1 MDSALWERIQ
11 SLFHG
16 AADLPEGERDAFL
29 QAACGADTA
38 LLTEILAMIEED
50 EQGKSLLD
58 SDVAHLAAHVLDDP
72 WQISANSKDFGP
84 YIIKSVLGEG
94 GMGVVYLAERRD
106 LGNLVAIKVL
116 RDAWLSPA
124 RRERFASEQKTLAL
138 LVHSSI
144 ARLYDANTLPDGTPW
159 FVMEYV
165 EGLPLTDYCEK
176 YNCLIARRL
185 ELFRQVCEAVQ
196 YAHQHAVIHRD
207 LKPSNILVEK
217 DGGAR
222 LLDFGIS
229 KQLEGFDAPKFQTR
243 TVLRLMTPAY
253 ASPEQIRGDQVGVH
267 TDVYS
272 LGTILYELLTG
283 KLPFD
288 LSGLSPGEAAT
299 VIVAHEPGKPSSVVR
314 RMPKAPGDAKSLG
327 ESAWADL
334 DVLCLTAMHKD
345 PARRYRSVEALL
357 RDIDHYLKDEP
368 LEARP
373 DAITYRVS
381 KFVGRNRRAV
391 AATALVLTA
400 VVGLVI
406 FFTVRLAKARDA
418 ALAEAARTER
428 IQQFMTNLF
437 QGGDESVGPS
447 DEMRVVTLLD
457 RGVQEAQNLKT
468 DPKIQAEL
476 LYNLGGIYEQ
486 LGKLDKAD
494 HLQSSA
500 LEQRKALFGPD
511 SAEVAES
518 LVALGGVR
526 SDQAQY
532 HEAEKLIRRGLE
544 MSRRRLSPNHP
555 AVGKALYALGAL
567 KVDRGDYD
575 EAIQVLNQAVNIQ
588 SAPGGVPAD
597 LAMSLTS
604 LANSHFYLGHYD
616 ISKSLNQRVLA
627 MDRQLY
633 GDRHPNVA
641 EDYINLAAIEFER
654 TNYKGAEQLDRQ
666 ALDIMQSFY
675 TKNHPETASVMT
687 LTARALVAEG
697 QLSEAADMLRDALG
711 VEEGIYKQAHPRI
724 ASTLN
729 ELGKIAQK
737 QGKFDEAEMDFRRE
751 ADIYRKVYDGKHY
764 YIGVALSNQA
774 GVYVDKKRYDQAER
788 LFREALQMY
797 SKTLPANHQLVGIAQ
812 VRLGDALA
820 HQRHYAEA
828 ELESRAGYENLTQQ
842 TNPPANWLQD
852 ARQDL
857 IEDYAALKQPEKAA
871 KLQAEMASIAVKP
884 AGPAGGK

>member
-1 MDSALWERIQ
+1 MDSARWERIQ
-11 SLFHG
+11 SLFHD
-16 AADLPEGERDAFL
+16 AADLPESGRAAFL
-29 QAACGADTA
+29 TAACGGDST
-38 LLTEILAMIEED
+38 LVSEVLAMLDED
-50 EQGKSLLD
+50 GQSQSVLD
-58 SDVAHLAAHVLDDP
+58 SDVAHLAAHVLDDTQ
-72 WQISANSKDFGP
+72 QIPANSKEFGP
-84 YIIKSVLGEG
+84 YIIRSVLGEG
-94 GMGVVYLAERRD
+94 GMGVVYLAERKD
-106 LGNLVAIKVL
+106 LGNWVAIKVL

-124 RRERFASEQKTLAL
+124 RRERFASEQKTLARFT
-138 LVHSSI
+138 HPAI
-144 ARLYDANTLPDGTPW
+144 ARLYDANTLADGTPW

-165 EGLPLTDYCEK
+165 EGLPLTEYCEK
-176 YNCLIARRL
+176 YNCSIERRL
-185 ELFRQVCEAVQ
+185 QLFRQVCEAVQ

-207 LKPSNILVEK
+207 LKPSNILVKK
-217 DGGAR
+217 DGGVR
-222 LLDFGIS
+222 LLDFGIA
-229 KQLEGFDAPKFQTR
+229 KQLEGLDAAVDQTR
-243 TVLRLMTPAY
+243 TAVRLLTPAY
-253 ASPEQIRGDQVGVH
+253 AAPEQIRGDQVGVH

-272 LGTILYELLTG
+272 LGIILYELLTG

-288 LSGLSPGEAAT
+288 LSNLTPGEAAT
-299 VIVAHEPGKPSSVVR
+299 VVVGHEPGKPSAGAR
-314 RMPKAPGDAKSLG
+314 RMVKAPGDALSLSG
-327 ESAWADL
+327 AAWADL

-345 PARRYRSVEALL
+345 PERRYRSVEALL

-373 DAITYRVS
+373 DSISYRMG

-391 AATALVLTA
+391 TATALVLTA

-447 DEMRVVTLLD
+447 DEMRVITLLD
-457 RGVQEAQNLKT
+457 RGVQEAQNLNT
-468 DPKIQAEL
+468 DPKIQSEL
-476 LYNLGGIYEQ
+476 LYSLGGIYEQ

-494 HLQSSA
+494 QLQTSA
-500 LEQRKALFGPD
+500 LEKRKVLFGPD

-532 HEAEKLIRRGLE
+532 DEAEKLIRQGLE
-544 MSRRRLSPNHP
+544 MSRRHLPANHP

-588 SAPGGVPAD
+588 SSPEGVPAD

-616 ISKSLNQRVLA
+616 ICESLNRRALA

-641 EDYINLAAIEFER
+641 EDFINLAAIEYER
-654 TNYKGAEQLDRQ
+654 ANYKAAEQLDRQ

-675 TKNHPETASVMT
+675 TRNHPETASAMT

-697 QLSEAADMLRDALG
+697 QLSEAGDMLRDALG
-711 VEEGIYKQAHPRI
+711 VEEQLYKGAHPRI

-737 QGKFDEAEMDFRRE
+737 QRKFDEAAVDFRRE
-751 ADIYRKVYDGKHY
+751 AEIYRKVYDGKHY
-764 YIGVALSNQA
+764 YIGVALSNEA
-774 GVYVDKKRYDQAER
+774 GVYVDKRQYDRAEPI
-788 LFREALQMY
+788 FREALEMY
-797 SKTLPANHQLVGIAQ
+797 SETLPANHQLVGIAQ

-820 HQRHYAEA
+820 HQRRYAEA
-828 ELESRAGYENLTQQ
+828 EAESRAGYENLTQQ
-842 TNPPANWLQD
+842 NKPPANWLQD

-857 IEDYAALKQPEKAA
+857 IDEYAALKQPEKAA
-871 KLQAEMASIAVKP
+871 KVQAEMASLEGH
-884 AGPAGGK
+884 AGNTVSGK